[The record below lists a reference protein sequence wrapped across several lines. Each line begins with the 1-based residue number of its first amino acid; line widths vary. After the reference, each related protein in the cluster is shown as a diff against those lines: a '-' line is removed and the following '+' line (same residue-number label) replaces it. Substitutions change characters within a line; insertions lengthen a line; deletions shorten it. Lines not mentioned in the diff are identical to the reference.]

1 MKQTAFP
8 VVCTNMDVSKEPV
21 WPNPP
26 IYVPSTI
33 LDVNGAKIGIIGYTT
48 PDITW

>member
-26 IYVPSTI
+26 I